1 MSTDTQ
7 TRRAARNFSALVVA
21 SVFSKGLLFLWQ
33 IVLGNLFSP
42 YEYGVYFT
50 VLSLMSI
57 TTVLISMGTGI
68 IVIREV
74 ARRPE
79 LAARYW
85 AITLTLQTALA
96 GVAYALVVGMA
107 LLSGYEPTITAFA
120 AIASLS
126 LIVDMFGN
134 VSYDLLIAQ
143 EQMAFTSVVEVAT
156 ILLRVGLAAWVL
168 SMGWGLLG
176 VYGATLLS
184 GLLRSAALTGFHLR
198 AGLRPTFPVDRT
210 LAWALL
216 RDSFPLTIAA
226 LLAMSYQ
233 HADKL
238 MTTAILSAQ
247 ATGYLA
253 PAYVI
258 SFGVI
263 EVFNTTL
270 LLATFPMLARSRDE
284 SAVLFAMWIDRLSRF
299 MLLIAL
305 PVALSL
311 SIFAEPVIHLLLSDR
326 YNPTIPLLQ
335 LLIWATLCM
344 MVGNIF
350 VQALLIQNRQ
360 RTSTLIR
367 ALCLGVNIALNAALL
382 YRYRD
387 PRGTALATLIAETL
401 SLTLLML
408 ALRLEAF
415 PWRAH
420 LAAVGRI
427 LLLGVS
433 SAAAMLLVGSW
444 HWTLGLAAGGLVYA
458 GGLVWGRVLSADDWG
473 FIYRFVGALPLGTH
487 IQSLWGRVARQPA
500 SMLD

>member
-50 VLSLMSI
+50 VLSLMSV
-57 TTVLISMGTGI
+57 TTVLIGMGMGI

-74 ARRPE
+74 ARQPE
-79 LAARYW
+79 LAARCW
-85 AITLTLQTALA
+85 AIMLTLQTALA
-96 GVAYALVVGMA
+96 GAAYALVVGLA
-107 LLSGYEPTITAFA
+107 LIGGYEPAVVAFA
-120 AIASLS
+120 AVASLS

-156 ILLRVGLAAWVL
+156 ILLRIGLAAWAL
-168 SMGWGLLG
+168 SAGWGLLG

-198 AGLRPTFPVDRT
+198 AGLRPSFPVDRA

-216 RDSFPLTIAA
+216 RDSFPLMVAA

-238 MTTAILSAQ
+238 MTTAILNAQ

-258 SFGVI
+258 TFGVI

-284 SAVLFAMWIDRLSRF
+284 SPALFAMWVDRLSRF

-305 PVALSL
+305 PIALSL
-311 SIFAEPVIHLLLSDR
+311 SIFAEPFIHLLFSDR

-344 MVGNIF
+344 MMGNIF
-350 VQALLIQNRQ
+350 VRALLIQNRQ
-360 RTSTLIR
+360 HTSTLIR
-367 ALCLGVNIALNAALL
+367 ALCLGVNITLNAALL

-387 PRGTALATLIAETL
+387 IRGTALATLIAEVL
-401 SLTLLML
+401 SLVLLML
-408 ALRLEAF
+408 VLRLEAF
-415 PWRAH
+415 SWRAH
-420 LAAVGRI
+420 LKGVGRI
-427 LLLGVS
+427 LLLGAV
-433 SAAAMLLVGSW
+433 SAAAMLLAGGW
-444 HWTLGLAAGGLVYA
+444 HWTLGMATGGLVYA
-458 GGLVWGRVLSADDWG
+458 AGLVWGRVLSADDWS
-473 FIYRFVGALPLGTH
+473 FVYRFVGALPLGTH
-487 IQSLWGRVARQPA
+487 IQSLWGRVARRPA
-500 SMLD
+500 SVLD